1 MSYSYSFTI
10 VKGRENTEMILFAYS
25 HISRNGGTWFW
36 ILCLI
41 PKDMILTIMQ
51 FYCYQYGNSGKV
63 NREL

>member
-10 VKGRENTEMILFAYS
+10 VKGREYTEMILLAYS
-25 HISRNGGTWFW
+25 HTPINGGTWFW

-41 PKDMILTIMQ
+41 PKDMILAIMQ

-63 NREL
+63 NHKL